1 MSNKLRNPFLMR
13 ASERIESDVNFLRL
27 YSPIVLD
34 SLIEK
39 NSNDTLWNNVI
50 FIRSSPGGGKT
61 SLLRVFEP
69 STLFNI
75 FSRKS
80 QEYKDLFNYLKE
92 NAGSQY

>member
-61 SLLRVFEP
+61 SLLRVFEQVRYLIYFHENRR
-69 STLFNI
+69 STKI
-75 FSRKS
+75 
-80 QEYKDLFNYLKE
+80 YLII
-92 NAGSQY
+92 